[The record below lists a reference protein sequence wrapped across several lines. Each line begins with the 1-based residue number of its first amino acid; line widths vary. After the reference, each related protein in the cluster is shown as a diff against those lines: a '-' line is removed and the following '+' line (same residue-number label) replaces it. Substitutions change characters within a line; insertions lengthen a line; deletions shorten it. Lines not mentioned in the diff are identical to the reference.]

1 MAKLRN
7 LDKIFTLAL
16 GERVTIGNNR
26 TVERTARGYS
36 CRLHGHPIVLVALGG
51 KGEAFLT
58 LDECGYLTRTTAQA
72 MQDFAK
78 AFGARLGVSIALRLL
93 SVRWVYE
100 GTWHEKIIRPGHISI
115 VADRFPS

>member
-7 LDKIFTLAL
+7 LDKIHALAP
-16 GERVTIGNNR
+16 GERVTVGNNR
-26 TVERTARGYS
+26 TVERTERGYT
-36 CRLHGHPIVLVALGG
+36 CCLHGHPIALVALGSN
-51 KGEAFLT
+51 GEAFLT
-58 LDECGYLTRTTAQA
+58 LDECGYLTHTTAEA

-100 GTWHEKIIRPGHISI
+100 GAWHEKIIRPGHISI
-115 VADRFPS
+115 VADRFPA

>member
-7 LDKIFTLAL
+7 LDKIFTLTL
-16 GERVTIGNNR
+16 GERVTVGNNR
-26 TVERTARGYS
+26 TVERTARGYT
-36 CRLHGHPIVLVALGG
+36 CRLHEHPIVLVALGG

-78 AFGARLGVSIALRLL
+78 AFGARLGVSIAGGKLAA
-93 SVRWVYE
+93 RWMQNSE
-100 GTWHEKIIRPGHISI
+100 WKERQQDGNGLAF